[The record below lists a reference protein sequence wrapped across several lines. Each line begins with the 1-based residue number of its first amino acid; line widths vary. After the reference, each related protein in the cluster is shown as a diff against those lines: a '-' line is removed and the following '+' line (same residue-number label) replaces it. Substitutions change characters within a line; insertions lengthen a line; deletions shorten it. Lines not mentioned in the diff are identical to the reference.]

1 MAKNIAEINA
11 QNEQFLNSIIGE
23 MTADGQEVV
32 GEQAHENE
40 EFEDAQFK
48 LETILTNGETLVM
61 CYSESD
67 MDELMSQLPGLEAM
81 IVYLKGLLTQVYE
94 KGYSQEIETA
104 LDSDLSSFDLPIDYE
119 QQFPRHSE
127 ESNEDTL
134 RLVFKITDAVNIWT
148 TVTHALKEK
157 QLMVNMFKLFAVQDT
172 DKETKEVD

>member
-67 MDELMSQLPGLEAM
+67 IDELMTQLPGLESM
-81 IVYLKGLLTQVYE
+81 VVYLKRLLTQVYE
-94 KGYSQEIETA
+94 KGYSQEIETS
-104 LDSDLSSFDLPIDYE
+104 LDSDLASFDLPVDYE
-119 QQFPRHSE
+119 QMFPRHSE
-127 ESNEDTL
+127 ESNKDTL

-148 TVTHALKEK
+148 TVVHALKEK
-157 QLMVNMFKLFAVQDT
+157 QLMVSMFKLFAVQDT
-172 DKETKEVD
+172 ETKEVD

>member
-23 MTADGQEVV
+23 MTADGQEIV

-40 EFEDAQFK
+40 EFKDIQFK

-61 CYSESD
+61 GYSESD
-67 MDELMSQLPGLEAM
+67 IDELMTQLPGLESM
-81 IVYLKGLLTQVYE
+81 VVYLKRLLTQVYE
-94 KGYSQEIETA
+94 KGYSQEIETS
-104 LDSDLSSFDLPIDYE
+104 LDSDLASFDLPVDYE
-119 QQFPRHSE
+119 QMFPRHNE

-148 TVTHALKEK
+148 TVVHALKEK

-172 DKETKEVD
+172 ETKEVD

>member
-1 MAKNIAEINA
+1 MSKNIAEINA

-32 GEQAHENE
+32 GEQAQAQKTE
-40 EFEDAQFK
+40 EFKDVQFK

-61 CYSESD
+61 GYSESD
-67 MDELMSQLPGLEAM
+67 MDELMAQLPGLESM
-81 IVYLKGLLTQVYE
+81 VVYLKGLLTQVYE

-148 TVTHALKEK
+148 TVVHALKEK
-157 QLMVNMFKLFAVQDT
+157 QLMMSMFKLFAVQDT
-172 DKETKEVD
+172 ETKEVD

>member
-67 MDELMSQLPGLEAM
+67 MDELMNQLSGLEAM
-81 IVYLKGLLTQVYE
+81 VVYFKGLLTQVYE
-94 KGYSQEIETA
+94 KGYSQEIETV
-104 LDSDLSSFDLPIDYE
+104 LDGDLSSFDLPVDYE
-119 QQFPRHSE
+119 QRFPLHSE

-134 RLVFKITDAVNIWT
+134 RLVFKLTDAINIWT

-172 DKETKEVD
+172 ETKEID

>member
-40 EFEDAQFK
+40 EFEDVQFK

-67 MDELMSQLPGLEAM
+67 MDELMTQLPGLESM
-81 IVYLKGLLTQVYE
+81 VVYFKGLLTQVYE
-94 KGYSQEIETA
+94 KGYSQEIETV
-104 LDSDLSSFDLPIDYE
+104 LDGDLSSFDLPIDYE

-134 RLVFKITDAVNIWT
+134 RLVFKLTDAINIWT
-148 TVTHALKEK
+148 TVVHALKEK
-157 QLMVNMFKLFAVQDT
+157 QLMVSMFKLFAVQDT
-172 DKETKEVD
+172 ETKEVD

>member
-32 GEQAHENE
+32 GEQTHENE
-40 EFEDAQFK
+40 EFEDVQFK

-61 CYSESD
+61 GYSESE
-67 MDELMSQLPGLEAM
+67 MDELMAQLSGLESM
-81 IVYLKGLLTQVYE
+81 VVYFKRLLTQVYE
-94 KGYSQEIETA
+94 KGYSQEIETV
-104 LDSDLSSFDLPIDYE
+104 LDGDLSSFDLPIDYE

-134 RLVFKITDAVNIWT
+134 RLVFKLTDAINIWT
-148 TVTHALKEK
+148 TVVHALKEK
-157 QLMVNMFKLFAVQDT
+157 QLMVSMFKLFAVQDT
-172 DKETKEVD
+172 ETKEID

>member
-40 EFEDAQFK
+40 EFKDAQFK

-67 MDELMSQLPGLEAM
+67 IDELMTQLPGLESM
-81 IVYLKGLLTQVYE
+81 VVYLKRLLTQVYE
-94 KGYSQEIETA
+94 KGYSQEIETS
-104 LDSDLSSFDLPIDYE
+104 LDSDLSSFDLPVDYE

-148 TVTHALKEK
+148 TVVHALKEK
-157 QLMVNMFKLFAVQDT
+157 QLMVSMFKLFAVQDT
-172 DKETKEVD
+172 ETKEVD

>member
-32 GEQAHENE
+32 GEQTHENE
-40 EFEDAQFK
+40 EFEDVQFK

-61 CYSESD
+61 GYSESE
-67 MDELMSQLPGLEAM
+67 MDELMAQLPGLEAM
-81 IVYLKGLLTQVYE
+81 VVYFKGLLTQVYE
-94 KGYSQEIETA
+94 KGYSQEIETV
-104 LDSDLSSFDLPIDYE
+104 LDGDLSSFDLPIDYE

-127 ESNEDTL
+127 ENNEDTL

-148 TVTHALKEK
+148 TVVHALKEK
-157 QLMVNMFKLFAVQDT
+157 QLMVSMFKLFAVQDT
-172 DKETKEVD
+172 ETKEVD